1 MAKHNDTGTWGE
13 EIACEHLISLGYA
26 IVERN
31 WRMGH
36 LEIDIIASRG
46 QKLVVAEVKT
56 RSDKDEDPFEAVDNR
71 KIGNIVRAAEAYVK
85 FTDTPLEV
93 QFDLFGI
100 SGKPD
105 DYILEH
111 IPNAFEPSLRTYR

>member
-85 FTDTPLEV
+85 LTDTPLEV